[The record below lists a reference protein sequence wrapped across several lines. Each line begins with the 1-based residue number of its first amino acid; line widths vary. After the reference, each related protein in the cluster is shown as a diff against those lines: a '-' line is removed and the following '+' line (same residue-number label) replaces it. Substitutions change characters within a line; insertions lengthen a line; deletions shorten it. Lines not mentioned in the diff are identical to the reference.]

1 MSLQSNLHTVW
12 SWLTDDKNQKTLM
25 FVGGGLLAVV
35 TALSQLG
42 VFEIKPSVVVDH
54 KTARPISAVPAP
66 AASTPVAASAAADPS
81 VKQLLEAIAQKD
93 KTDQAEREY
102 RQEREAWQL
111 AQQLN
116 TIAGFQAY
124 LSDYPNGRHAHF
136 AEASI
141 DKLRSPVSNLTASST
156 AQATPKPATPAPHKN
171 APHAAKP
178 VASSHTQASGKP
190 RSSGKPAR
198 IVVQC
203 MEGTRLYVDGVERGR
218 ITTNLFG
225 TFAVNI
231 PPGKHALLL
240 ANSLGVLQQD
250 VELSSGKTLR
260 LSPQFCGN

>member
-42 VFEIKPSVVVDH
+42 FFEIKPSVVVDH

-66 AASTPVAASAAADPS
+66 AASAPVAASAAADPS

-141 DKLRSPVSNLTASST
+141 DKLRSPLT
-156 AQATPKPATPAPHKN
+156 PLPATNPPTSKPPSHKTDKTPGKS
-171 APHAAKP
+171 ATRTHPLPTDK
-178 VASSHTQASGKP
+178 TSGKIRP
-190 RSSGKPAR
+190 SGKPAR

-225 TFAVNI
+225 TFMANI
-231 PPGKHALLL
+231 PAGKHALLL
-240 ANSLGVLQQD
+240 ANSMGVLQQD
-250 VELSSGKTLR
+250 VELRSGKTLR
-260 LSPQFCGN
+260 LSPPFCGN